1 MEDRRY
7 LGSDGRM
14 HGRTLQEHR
23 AEYAVKRFEEE
34 GIRYM
39 RRDDGSDRFTVFSSD
54 NGRKYTFYAGT
65 GLIMGPMDERGI
77 ENMIMIAKGSRD
89 GMVQA

>member
-7 LGSDGRM
+7 LGRDGQM
-14 HGRTLQEHR
+14 HGRTLQEYR
-23 AEYAVKRFEEE
+23 ADYAVKRFEEE
-34 GIRYM
+34 GVRFI
-39 RRDDGSDRFTVFSSD
+39 RRDDNSDRFTVYSSD

-65 GLIMGPMDERGI
+65 GLIMGPMDDRGI

-89 GMVQA
+89 GLVQA